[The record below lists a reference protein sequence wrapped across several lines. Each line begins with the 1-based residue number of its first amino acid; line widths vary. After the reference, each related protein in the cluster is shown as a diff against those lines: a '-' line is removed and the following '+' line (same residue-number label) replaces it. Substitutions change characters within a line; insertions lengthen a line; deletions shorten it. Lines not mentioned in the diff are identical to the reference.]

1 MNRNPLITPFFSF
14 LLFRI
19 EFIQTCPLF
28 ESVRCMKVNLERCV
42 EEVELALDELV
53 EVNNSIP
60 VIVEGVK
67 DERALR
73 KIGLTGEIII
83 LNKGMSLSDFSDW
96 LSERY
101 DEVIILSDWD
111 RRGGAICRRLK
122 ELLKGRV
129 KYNLVFRQRLSK
141 FAMIKKVEGLP
152 SWLETVYHR
161 WEQSSLFHDSSSKN
175 NSSIDE

>member
-1 MNRNPLITPFFSF
+1 M
-14 LLFRI
+14 
-19 EFIQTCPLF
+19 
-28 ESVRCMKVNLERCV
+28 NLEQCV

-53 EVNNSIP
+53 ELNNSIP

-67 DERALR
+67 DRRALQ
-73 KIGLTGEIII
+73 KLGLTGKTIT
-83 LNKGMSLSDFSDW
+83 LNKGISLSDFADMI
-96 LSERY
+96 SETY

-111 RRGGAICRRLK
+111 RRGGTLCRRLK

-129 KYNLVFRQRLSK
+129 SYDVRIRQRLSK

-161 WEQSSLFHDSSSKN
+161 MEDTTPNHDSSSKKKS
-175 NSSIDE
+175 SSIDE

>member
-1 MNRNPLITPFFSF
+1 MAVRLMN
-14 LLFRI
+14 I
-19 EFIQTCPLF
+19 EQCI
-28 ESVRCMKVNLERCV
+28 

-53 EVNNSIP
+53 ELNNSIP

-67 DERALR
+67 DRRALR
-73 KIGLTGEIII
+73 KLGLTGDIICI
-83 LNKGMSLSDFSDW
+83 NKGISLSDFADQI
-96 LSERY
+96 SEKY

-111 RRGGAICRRLK
+111 RRGGSLCRRLK

-129 KYNLVFRQRLSK
+129 IYDIRIRQRLSK

-161 WEQSSLFHDSSSKN
+161 MEDASLNHDSSSKKN
-175 NSSIDE
+175 KSSNDD